1 MSKGNLIRTPYS
13 EITSTIELLDG
24 MGVTNLD
31 FEALRKCPSWGREM
45 TARVLKTDPFVWA
58 MLEMEQAAAKAGF
71 IENDFRRLAGNE
83 DMFRQMLQVARGH
96 AEVKVV
102 EHVIDLDADPFV
114 PNNWK
119 VEKHDKGGSF
129 KWDPAQVQFYL
140 SEPQRK
146 EKSIEGNKL
155 RKELDGKPV
164 FNANLLDY
172 LLAHPNLIPEDWKQ
186 DEKGRTRYIF
196 FWGTIYRVSGGRLIV
211 RYLCWL
217 DGRWYW
223 VSHWLGSDWNV
234 SYPAAL
240 RAS

>member
-1 MSKGNLIRTPYS
+1 MSDLMLDVGQANELKLAFRKANYTNDDIKRLCEGNVLADVRNV
-13 EITSTIELLDG
+13 LL
-24 MGVTNLD
+24 
-31 FEALRKCPSWGREM
+31 
-45 TARVLKTDPFVWA
+45 
-58 MLEMEQAAAKAGF
+58 
-71 IENDFRRLAGNE
+71 
-83 DMFRQMLQVARGH
+83 GH
-96 AEVKVV
+96 AEVKLV

-119 VEKHDKGGSF
+119 VEKHQHGGSF
-129 KWDPAQVQFYL
+129 KWDPKQVQFYL

-155 RKELDGKPV
+155 RRELEGKPV

-196 FWGTIYRVSGGRLIV
+196 FWGTIYRSSDGNLGV
-211 RYLCWL
+211 RCLCWYGGGWSWGHRWL
-217 DGRWYW
+217 DDDWI
-223 VSHWLGSDWNV
+223 VSN
-234 SYPAAL
+234 PAAL